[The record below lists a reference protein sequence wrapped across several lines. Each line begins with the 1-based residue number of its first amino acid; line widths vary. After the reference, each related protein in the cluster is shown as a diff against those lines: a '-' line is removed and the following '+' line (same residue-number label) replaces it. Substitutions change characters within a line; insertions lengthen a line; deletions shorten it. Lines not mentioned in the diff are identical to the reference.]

1 MEKISNASIEFSF
14 DPKSRNF
21 SIQSHIFP
29 HACLT
34 KAKFAFDIL
43 EKDASV
49 FKYEEDSLHIK
60 EKSETPHGLCTLLTA
75 SYLNQKHKLHATIE
89 FALPEELPFLF
100 QRVQLENRG
109 KKTVHPSRFL
119 LAKVEKGKLS
129 LSEHRT
135 EQTAFFS
142 NGWQSWSPTGV
153 WRYGQKQTRSRL
165 TGLAT
170 PMLYNDGTPVTKK
183 PSHFSSDMFAALL
196 DHSSKTGLLV
206 GFLSQKEQFGSME
219 TILHPQPEL
228 KVWANCDQIDLLP
241 GASLESDWLAW
252 HYFEMTTPQPFEAYL
267 KLVARENQVRPRM
280 KTPVGWCS
288 WYYYFQNITPRVL
301 QNNLE
306 SVHSL
311 KETLPLDFFQID
323 DGYQQD
329 VGSWLKFDPQFP
341 DGVAPLAKEI
351 HQKGFTPGIWLA
363 PFILEHK
370 SKLKKQHPDWLLRK
384 ANGKPV
390 NSGFVW
396 NWLGAALD
404 LTHPQVQEYVRAV
417 IRTVVN
423 DWGFPYL
430 KLDFLYAAALPGRHY
445 DPTLTRAQILRRSL
459 ELIREEAGQECT
471 LLGCGVPLGPGIGIF
486 DMMRISADVAPT
498 WEPEFGSL
506 KAIFRNEP
514 NMPSARNAI
523 MNILTRANLDPHLWV
538 NDPDCLLVRDDSK
551 LSLAEVQSLATV
563 ISMTGGAFLV
573 SDDMTT
579 LKPDRLKMAASLLP
593 VLPPGPEVPD
603 LFEENMPSILHHKL
617 KNALGKW
624 HLIALFNWKDTPC
637 ALEFIPSKFGLKKG
651 KYIMREFWTGESA
664 VVSGRHIFKD
674 VPAHGVRLI
683 ALRTFSSPAY
693 LGSDL
698 HLSQGVELVK
708 WKENDEGLK
717 LDLDLEGRKAQG
729 NIYVYSRKAILSVN
743 LDGSAVEFANIEPD
757 IYQIPVTVFPTA
769 RLEIQ
774 LQF

>member
-1 MEKISNASIEFSF
+1 MEKISNYLIEFCF
-14 DPKSRNF
+14 DAKALTF
-21 SIQSHIFP
+21 SVQSLLFP
-29 HACLT
+29 HARIE
-34 KAKFAFDIL
+34 KAKFAIDVL
-43 EKDASV
+43 EKGASN
-49 FKYEEDSLHIK
+49 FKYIEDSLQIEEHV
-60 EKSETPHGLCTLLTA
+60 ETPHGLCTLLTA
-75 SYLNQKHKLHATIE
+75 SYLNQRFKLRATIE

-119 LAKVEKGKLS
+119 FAKVEKGKLN
-129 LSEHRT
+129 LSEYRT

-142 NGWQSWSPTGV
+142 NGWQSWSPSGV
-153 WRYGQKQTRSRL
+153 WQYGQKQTRSRL

-183 PSHFSSDMFAALL
+183 GSHFSSDMFAAVL

-241 GASLESDWLAW
+241 GANLESDWLAW

-288 WYYYFQNITPRVL
+288 WYYYFQNITPQIL

-306 SVHSL
+306 SVHAV

-329 VGSWLKFDPQFP
+329 VGTWLKFHPQFP
-341 DGVAPLAKEI
+341 DGVAPLVQEI
-351 HQKGFTPGIWLA
+351 RQKDFTPGIWLA

-396 NWLGAALD
+396 NWLGSALD
-404 LTHPQVQEYVRAV
+404 LTHPQVQEYVREV
-417 IRTVVN
+417 IRSVVN

-430 KLDFLYAAALPGRHY
+430 KLDFLYAAALPGKHH
-445 DPTLTRAQILRRSL
+445 DPTLTRAQILRRGL
-459 ELIREEAGQECT
+459 ELIREEAGEECV
-471 LLGCGVPLGPGIGIF
+471 LLGCGVPIGTGIGIF

-523 MNILTRANLDPHLWV
+523 MNILTRANLDPHIWV

-551 LSLAEVQSLATV
+551 LTLAEVQSLATA
-563 ISMTGGAFLV
+563 ISMTGGAFLI

-579 LKPDRLKMAASLLP
+579 LKPERLRIAASLLP
-593 VLPPGPEVPD
+593 VLPPGPKVPD
-603 LFEENMPSILHHKL
+603 LFEENMPSILHQTL
-617 KNALGKW
+617 KNAFGKW
-624 HLIALFNWKDTPC
+624 HLIALFNWKDTPST
-637 ALEFIPSKFGLKKG
+637 LELIPSQFGLKKG

-683 ALRTFSSPAY
+683 ALRTYSSPAY

-708 WKENDEGLK
+708 WKEKSEDLILE
-717 LDLDLEGRKAQG
+717 LDLKGRKAQG
-729 NIYVYSRKAILSVN
+729 SIYLYSKKEILSVN
-743 LDGSAVEFANIEPD
+743 LNGSTSEFTNVMPD
-757 IYQIPVTVFPTA
+757 FYEIPVDVSPTA
-769 RLEIQ
+769 RIEIQ
-774 LQF
+774 LQH